1 MGNYN
6 IPRNKKRGAS
16 KRVIIDNPILKFFM
30 AIFVVGLGVVIA
42 GMIALK
48 LYLSSLPPIKNLNTL
63 KPNIVTTFCSSDG
76 EVIKTFAAY
85 TYSNVELK
93 EVPEQLIKA
102 LVATEDKNF
111 YKHPGYDL
119 IGLARSMVANVLA
132 GHVVQ
137 GASTLTQQLSRILFL
152 SNEKTFTR
160 KVKELQVAAQIE
172 KTISKDKILEM
183 YLNNVYLGSGAY
195 GVKGAARIYFNKS
208 LNQLTLPEMALI
220 AGLPQAPSVY
230 SPFNNIEKAKKRRNQ
245 VLLRMY
251 KMKYIDKE
259 TLDKAKNA
267 PIVLSTMPH
276 LYATNKAPYFCDY
289 VMKDLQKLG
298 FTEDDIVN
306 GGYKVIT
313 TLNYKAQQ
321 KANEAIIKNLNSWG
335 LKNPK
340 NQAAVFSFS
349 PIDGRI
355 LVYAGGKDY
364 TKSQYDRVS
373 QSSRPSG
380 SAFKPFIYTAAIEKG
395 FSPNDMVD
403 DLPVKIGDWT
413 PKNYGNKYRGPI
425 PLYTALMISSN
436 VCTARLMDVVGV
448 RSVIQ
453 LARVMGITTPIPY
466 DLTISLGSNSVKLF
480 EMTRAYGVF
489 ANGGFRV
496 EPYAI
501 ERVESS
507 RGTVLYEA
515 RKTRTS
521 KVLNIHTAATMTAML
536 KTVITNG
543 TGRAANIGKPAAG
556 KTGTTDDSKD
566 AYFIGFTPDVVT
578 GVWVGNDDNTQMGGV
593 TGGTIPALI
602 WKDVMLVA
610 TEPYGDSDFEYSEI
624 FLTPFKASNV
634 SIIPQEEAKQ
644 AFEEMEKRE
653 LELQLKKEKG
663 EEIPQA
669 PIIKPDS
676 IKPVEIIQQTFV
688 PSKKKEKIVAPQI
701 NPIPVT
707 NSEQVM
713 PSTIIPPKSN
723 MGNQIIKEKETNVQE
738 NFAPIPLAPTP
749 FGEQGD

>member
-6 IPRNKKRGAS
+6 IPKNRKRGYSKKRIT
-16 KRVIIDNPILKFFM
+16 VDNPMLNLITGL
-30 AIFVVGLGVVIA
+30 VVFALGVFLA

-48 LYLSSLPPIKNLNTL
+48 LYLMSLPPIKNLNTL
-63 KPNIVTTFCSSDG
+63 KPNIVTTFCASDG
-76 EVIKTFAAY
+76 EIIKTFAGY
-85 TYSNVELK
+85 TYSDVQLS
-93 EVPEQLIKA
+93 EVPEQLVKA
-102 LVATEDKNF
+102 LLATEDKNF
-111 YKHPGYDL
+111 YSHPGYDM
-119 IGLARSMVANVLA
+119 IGLARSMVANALA

-137 GASTLTQQLSRILFL
+137 GASTITQQLSRILFL

-160 KVKELQVAAQIE
+160 KIKELQVAAQIE
-172 KTISKDKILEM
+172 KTIPKDKILEM

-195 GVKGAARIYFNKS
+195 GVKGAAKIYFNKN

-230 SPFNNIEKAKKRRNQ
+230 SPYNNIKLAEKRRNQ

-259 TLDKAKNA
+259 TYENAKKS
-267 PIVLSTMPH
+267 PIKLSTMPMM
-276 LYATNKAPYFCDY
+276 YATNKAPYFCDY

-298 FTEDDIVN
+298 FSEDEIVN

-313 TLNYKAQQ
+313 TLNYNAQV
-321 KANEAIIKNLNSWG
+321 KANEAIIRDLNAWG
-335 LKNPK
+335 LSRDK

-364 TKSQYDRVS
+364 SKSQYDRIT

-380 SAFKPFIYTAAIEKG
+380 SAFKPFVYTAAIEKG
-395 FSPNDMVD
+395 YSPNDMID
-403 DLPVKIGDWT
+403 DLPFRAGDWT

-425 PLYTALMISSN
+425 PLYTALMVSSN
-436 VCTARLMDVVGV
+436 VCTARLMDAVGV
-448 RSVIQ
+448 RAVIQ

-466 DLTISLGSNSVKLF
+466 DYTISLGSNSVKLF

-489 ANGGFRV
+489 ANGGFKV

-515 RKTRTS
+515 KKARSS
-521 KVLNIHTAATMTAML
+521 KVLNLNTAATMTAIM

-556 KTGTTDDSKD
+556 KTGTTDDSRD

-578 GVWVGNDDNTQMGGV
+578 GVWVGNDDNSQMGGI
-593 TGGTIPALI
+593 TGGTVPAII
-602 WKDVMLVA
+602 WKDVMTVA
-610 TEPYGDSDFEYSEI
+610 TEPYGNVDFEYPEVI
-624 FLTPFKASNV
+624 LNPFKAPGV
-634 SIIPQEEAKQ
+634 SIIPQSEAKKKLD
-644 AFEEMEKRE
+644 EKD
-653 LELQLKKEKG
+653 KEK
-663 EEIPQA
+663 EKNEVQKDNNEQHA
-669 PIIKPDS
+669 AVKPDS
-676 IKPVEIIQQTFV
+676 IKPVDLIQ
-688 PSKKKEKIVAPQI
+688 KRKETPTVEVKQERVEAPQAQFA
-701 NPIPVT
+701 PIPVT
-707 NSEQVM
+707 N
-713 PSTIIPPKSN
+713 
-723 MGNQIIKEKETNVQE
+723 
-738 NFAPIPLAPTP
+738 APV
-749 FGEQGD
+749 GQ

>member
-6 IPRNKKRGAS
+6 IPKNRRKTNS
-16 KRVIIDNPILKFFM
+16 KRLRVENPLWSFIAGLIVF
-30 AIFVVGLGVVIA
+30 ILGVVLA
-42 GMIALK
+42 GMLALK
-48 LYLSSLPPIKNLNTL
+48 LYLASLPPIKNLNTL
-63 KPNIVTTFCSSDG
+63 KPNIVTTFCAADG

-85 TYSNVELK
+85 AYSNVELK
-93 EVPEQLIKA
+93 EVPQQLVNA
-102 LVATEDKNF
+102 LIATEDKNF
-111 YKHPGYDL
+111 YKHPGYD
-119 IGLARSMVANVLA
+119 IFGLARSMVANILA

-137 GASTLTQQLSRILFL
+137 GASTITQQLSRILFL

-160 KVKELQVAAQIE
+160 KIKELQVAAQIE

-195 GVKGAARIYFNKS
+195 GVKGAARIYFNKN

-230 SPFNNIEKAKKRRNQ
+230 SPYNNKKLAEKRRNQ

-259 TLDKAKNA
+259 TYESAKKA
-267 PIVLSTMPH
+267 PIVLSNMPIM
-276 LYATNKAPYFCDY
+276 YATNKAPYFCDY
-289 VMKDLQKLG
+289 VMKELYKLG
-298 FTEDDIVN
+298 FTEDEIVN

-313 TLNYKAQQ
+313 TLDYKAQV
-321 KANEAIIKNLNSWG
+321 KANEAILNNLNAWG
-335 LKNPK
+335 LKSNK

-355 LVYAGGKDY
+355 LVYSGGKDY
-364 TKSQYDRVS
+364 TKSQYDRVT
-373 QSSRPSG
+373 QSLRPSG

-395 FSPNDMVD
+395 YSPNDMID
-403 DLPVKIGDWT
+403 DLPFKVGDWT

-425 PLYTALMISSN
+425 PLYTALMVSSN
-436 VCTARLMDVVGV
+436 VCTARLMDAIGV
-448 RSVIQ
+448 RPVIQ

-466 DLTISLGSNSVKLF
+466 DYTISLGSNSVKLF

-489 ANGGFRV
+489 ANGGFKV

-515 RKTRTS
+515 KKARTS
-521 KVLNIHTAATMTAML
+521 KVLNINTAATMTAIM

-556 KTGTTDDSKD
+556 KTGTTDDCKD

-578 GVWVGNDDNTQMGGV
+578 GVWVGNDDNSRMGEL
-593 TGGTIPALI
+593 TGGTVPARI

-610 TEPYGDSDFEYSEI
+610 TEPYGNADFEYPEVI
-624 FLTPFKASNV
+624 LNPFKAPGV
-634 SIIPQEEAKQ
+634 SIIPQSEAKKEL
-644 AFEEMEKRE
+644 EEQEKKARE
-653 LELQLKKEKG
+653 LQEQKNAPPE
-663 EEIPQA
+663 A
-669 PIIKPDS
+669 PIVKPDS
-676 IKPVEIIQQTFV
+676 IKPANILQMPSII
-688 PSKKKEKIVAPQI
+688 KKKEVPTIEVEQEKAPE
-701 NPIPVT
+701 
-707 NSEQVM
+707 NSSNNSSAG
-713 PSTIIPPKSN
+713 STEA
-723 MGNQIIKEKETNVQE
+723 Q
-738 NFAPIPLAPTP
+738 FAPVPMTAAPV
-749 FGEQGD
+749 GQ

>member
-6 IPRNKKRGAS
+6 IPKNRKRKSS
-16 KRVIIDNPILKFFM
+16 KRITVDNPLLRLVSV
-30 AIFVVGLGVVIA
+30 IFVFCLGVVLA

-48 LYLSSLPPIKNLNTL
+48 LYLTSLPPIKNLNTL
-63 KPNIVTTFCSSDG
+63 KPNIVTTFCASDG

-85 TYSNVELK
+85 TYANVELK
-93 EVPEQLIKA
+93 EVPDQLVKA
-102 LVATEDKNF
+102 LIATEDKNF
-111 YKHPGYDL
+111 YKHPGYDIL
-119 IGLARSMVANVLA
+119 GLARSMVANILA

-137 GASTLTQQLSRILFL
+137 GASTITQQLSRILFL

-160 KVKELQVAAQIE
+160 KIKELQVAAQIE

-195 GVKGAARIYFNKS
+195 GVKGAARIYFNKN

-230 SPFNNIEKAKKRRNQ
+230 SPYNNKKLAEKRRNQ

-259 TLDKAKNA
+259 TYENAKKA
-267 PIVLSTMPH
+267 PITLSTMPIM
-276 LYATNKAPYFCDY
+276 YATNKAPYFCDY
-289 VMKDLQKLG
+289 VMKELQKLG
-298 FTEDDIVN
+298 FTEDEIVN
-306 GGYKVIT
+306 GGYRVIT
-313 TLNYKAQQ
+313 TLNYKAQV
-321 KANEAIIKNLNSWG
+321 KANEAIIKNLNAWG
-335 LKNPK
+335 LKNDK

-364 TKSQYDRVS
+364 TKSQYDRVT
-373 QSSRPSG
+373 QSARPSG

-395 FSPNDMVD
+395 YSPNDMID
-403 DLPVKIGDWT
+403 DLPFKAGGWT
-413 PKNYGNKYRGPI
+413 PRNYGNKYRGPI
-425 PLYTALMISSN
+425 PLYTALMVSSN
-436 VCTARLMDVVGV
+436 VCTARLMDAIGV
-448 RSVIQ
+448 RPVIQ

-466 DLTISLGSNSVKLF
+466 DYTISLGSNSVKLF

-489 ANGGFRV
+489 ANGGFKV
-496 EPYAI
+496 EPFAI

-515 RKTRTS
+515 KKARTS
-521 KVLNIHTAATMTAML
+521 KVLNINTAATMTAIM

-578 GVWVGNDDNTQMGGV
+578 GVWVGNDDNSKMGGI
-593 TGGTIPALI
+593 TGGTVPALI

-610 TEPYGDSDFEYSEI
+610 TEPYGNSDFEYPEVI
-624 FLTPFKASNV
+624 LNPFKAPGV
-634 SIIPQEEAKQ
+634 SIIPQSEAKKIM
-644 AFEEMEKRE
+644 EEKEKEKAKE
-653 LELQLKKEKG
+653 LEQEKEAEENIQAPTVIKPSEALQQTLPPIKKKEVPTVEVKS
-663 EEIPQA
+663 ERTEIPQA
-669 PIIKPDS
+669 
-676 IKPVEIIQQTFV
+676 Q
-688 PSKKKEKIVAPQI
+688 
-701 NPIPVT
+701 
-707 NSEQVM
+707 
-713 PSTIIPPKSN
+713 
-723 MGNQIIKEKETNVQE
+723 
-738 NFAPIPLAPTP
+738 FAPVPLTTAPV
-749 FGEQGD
+749 GQ